1 MTWPSMR
8 TAATCRVSG
17 AAAAAAHPS
26 VRSQD
31 FYPCIVPSWRGQR
44 YYGVVRI
51 YYVGLVR
58 DEPSDPAAMPRMHAA
73 ASVAA
78 VLLVT
83 FGEGLASARNV
94 HGEGQ
99 HSMHE
104 VVDVLNFEGA
114 NVCSLDTTPC
124 ATLGVVTTMNKCVD
138 GSS

>member
-1 MTWPSMR
+1 MHCAILARAAVLRRRANLLRRPSE
-8 TAATCRVSG
+8 TN
-17 AAAAAAHPS
+17 
-26 VRSQD
+26 Q
-31 FYPCIVPSWRGQR
+31 
-44 YYGVVRI
+44 
-51 YYVGLVR
+51 
-58 DEPSDPAAMPRMHAA
+58 SDPAAMPRMHAA